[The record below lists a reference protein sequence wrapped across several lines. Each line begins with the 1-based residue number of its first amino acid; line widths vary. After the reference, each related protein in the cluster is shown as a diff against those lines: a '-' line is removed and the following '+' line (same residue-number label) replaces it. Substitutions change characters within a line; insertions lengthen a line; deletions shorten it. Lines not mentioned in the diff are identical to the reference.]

1 MLATSDYG
9 NELQEELN
17 QIVGYDKKFND
28 AIVSHALDQKNAG
41 IFQNPN
47 SLNLTFQNVKKF
59 DLTNPIICKIA
70 SQVKASKLTEDQLTK
85 RILMQDEIANIENR
99 LKQLKR
105 PININNNSDDETG
118 GPGGGSGRPGPGTPG
133 SGPPPRYPDS
143 IEDMT
148 GRLNILCSICASS
161 PSLQPPPPRDT
172 TQEALQNRFNRIR
185 YGPIELSPEEK
196 LLNRRLSER
205 QRDSKFQKV

>member
-85 RILMQDEIANIENR
+85 RILMQDEIAKIENR

-105 PININNNSDDETG
+105 PININNNSNDETG